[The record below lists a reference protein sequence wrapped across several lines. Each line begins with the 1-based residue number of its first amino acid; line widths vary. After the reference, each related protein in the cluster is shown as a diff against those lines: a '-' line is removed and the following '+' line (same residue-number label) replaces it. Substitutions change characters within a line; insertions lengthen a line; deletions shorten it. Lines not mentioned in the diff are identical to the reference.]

1 MQVVD
6 VIDLMDK
13 SQTVVSVVDF
23 LTDKKAKNPRYKAIN
38 GIYREGTPEVF
49 VPEEPKVIEFKE
61 NADLNEPEPPT
72 ELETELWE
80 KLQARMKEVKF
91 IGLSGEEKGAY
102 KKLKPLF
109 IK

>member
-6 VIDLMDK
+6 VIDLVDK

-23 LTDKKAKNPRYKAIN
+23 LADKKAKNPRYKAIN

-61 NADLNEPEPPT
+61 NADLNEPPT

-91 IGLSGEEKGAY
+91 IGLSGEEKEAY

-109 IK
+109 VK

>member
-6 VIDLMDK
+6 VIDLIDK

-23 LTDKKAKNPRYKAIN
+23 LADKKAKNPRYKAIN
-38 GIYREGTPEVF
+38 GIYREGTPEGF

-61 NADLNEPEPPT
+61 NADLNEPPT
-72 ELETELWE
+72 ELEIELWE

-91 IGLSGEEKGAY
+91 VGLKKEEKEAY
-102 KKLKPLF
+102 QKLKPLF
-109 IK
+109 VK